1 MHLWTASTVSHWPS
15 FYVRD
20 YHHWIWELGF
30 KLCHRNSTR
39 VHMNISRRSRV
50 WPAVDL
56 FLFVFF
62 NICPP
67 GLDYY
72 CRVQL
77 FYSEIPK
84 EENTQLWC
92 APLYQ
97 GSFVFFWLHDTIF
110 VQHLCCLPDLAPGK
124 FVFFLKM
131 KITLKVQC
139 CDTVENIQCA
149 LQEKTTLGGI
159 SPQILIGKT
168 NSAWLN

>member
-1 MHLWTASTVSHWPS
+1 MQKSTVSHWVS
-15 FYVRD
+15 FYVWD
-20 YHHWIWELGF
+20 YHYWRWELGF
-30 KLCHRNSTR
+30 KLCHRNSTS
-39 VHMNISRRSRV
+39 VYMNVSRRSRV
-50 WPAVDL
+50 WPAVAL
-56 FLFVFF
+56 GFFFFF

-92 APLYQ
+92 EPLYQ
-97 GSFVFFWLHDTIF
+97 GSLGFFFGCTIQYSFSTCAACQIWL
-110 VQHLCCLPDLAPGK
+110 QASLSSSSK
-124 FVFFLKM
+124 WKS
-131 KITLKVQC
+131 LKVQC

-159 SPQILIGKT
+159 SPQILICKT